1 MMKMSEAIE
10 LLKKKV
16 TSKELPP
23 LMKILKPEQVQLAMK
38 VIGNKSE
45 EAGKQ
50 FVKSL
55 DKKQEEEIAKIVGS
69 DLLGKLKEAAR

>member
-1 MMKMSEAIE
+1 MKMSEAIE

-16 TSKELPP
+16 TSKEIPP

-38 VIGNKSE
+38 VIGSKSE

-50 FVKSL
+50 FVRSL
-55 DKKQEEEIAKIVGS
+55 DKAQEEAIGKIVGA
-69 DLLGKLKEAAR
+69 DVVAKLKEAAR